1 MPVWRL
7 PRVLQFLKE
16 PPHFSVTDGSQAL
29 SLSRDQRGFSL
40 LEVIVTAFVVGV
52 AAVGIALMFSFGNT
66 WVVAK
71 GDNRVGL
78 SLAQQKIEQLKAM
91 PFQCVPVPPLPG
103 SGAGGPGTAG
113 QTFSLNGVAVPLPQQ
128 PCPAAPTYTQVYN
141 EPTWTTVTAT
151 NAPAPSDRNFIRLT
165 CVQFVSET
173 DFSLPAFAGSAL
185 TGLPCDPYVDTS
197 TSTSCTTLGG
207 SCVTTNVK
215 RVTVIVRP
223 TQQIQAD
230 DPVVLQSW
238 ITPYGRL

>member
-1 MPVWRL
+1 M
-7 PRVLQFLKE
+7 
-16 PPHFSVTDGSQAL
+16 
-29 SLSRDQRGFSL
+29 
-40 LEVIVTAFVVGV
+40 TAFVVGV

-103 SGAGGPGTAG
+103 NGAGGPGTAG

-128 PCPAAPTYTQVYN
+128 PCPAAPTYIQVYN

-223 TQQIQAD
+223 TQQIQGD